1 VALGAR
7 GPSRADATESYG
19 LAIVPLPNRPTSTEI
34 SGSSAQE
41 PTMTTFTDAAASP
54 PIAPFRVHYLDSP
67 RDFSSVPLKHE
78 TARPVVAALVVVVV
92 VAAAIGAIFA
102 AVMLSL

>member
-1 VALGAR
+1 
-7 GPSRADATESYG
+7 
-19 LAIVPLPNRPTSTEI
+19 LPNRSTSTEFFVA
-34 SGSSAQE
+34 SAQE
-41 PTMTTFTDAAASP
+41 PAMTTFTDAAASP
-54 PIAPFRVHYLDSP
+54 PIAPFRVHYVDSP

-78 TARPVVAALVVVVV
+78 ASRFIVAVFVVVAV